1 MWTVF
6 TNIGDAAVTLPV
18 AAVCACWIALFN
30 VKLAFRWIVMLSA
43 GIAIVGASKIFYAGW
58 GISFPASHFRVISG
72 HAMLSTCVWMVALA
86 LQLKWWR
93 LPPSLG
99 IAAGMGIGALTGV
112 SRLMDLSHTL
122 PEVIAGWILGA
133 IVGLMF
139 LRKALSE
146 QSERARPAW
155 LAASLLFVCALA
167 YGHQAPLQRLIETR
181 SPQIHSHAHSIMALA
196 GRVKYR
202 IQTYEGTLA
211 R

>member
-18 AAVCACWIALFN
+18 AVVCAFWIALFN
-30 VKLAFRWIVMLSA
+30 VRLACRWLASLAA
-43 GIAIVGASKIFYAGW
+43 GVAIVGASKIVYAGW

-72 HAMLSTCVWMVALA
+72 HAMLSTSVWMVAIT

-93 LPPSLG
+93 LPPSIG
-99 IAAGMGIGALTGV
+99 IVSGLAIGALTGI
-112 SRLMDLSHTL
+112 SRLMDLSHTV
-122 PEVIAGWILGA
+122 PEVVSGWILGA
-133 IVGLMF
+133 LVALYF
-139 LRKALSE
+139 LRTALSVDL
-146 QSERARPAW
+146 ERVRPTWSA
-155 LAASLLFVCALA
+155 LSLLAVSALA

-181 SPQIHSHAHSIMALA
+181 SPEIHSHAHSIMAFA

-202 IQTYEGTLA
+202 VLSYEVTLA

>member
-18 AAVCACWIALFN
+18 AAVCACWIAFFDIR
-30 VKLAFRWIVMLSA
+30 LACRWMLMLA
-43 GIAIVGASKIFYAGW
+43 TGVAIVGASKVVYAGW

-72 HAMLSTCVWMVALA
+72 HAMLSTSVWMVAIA

-93 LPPSLG
+93 LPPLLG
-99 IAAGMGIGALTGV
+99 IAAGLLIGALTGI
-112 SRLMDLSHTL
+112 SRLMDLSHTV
-122 PEVIAGWILGA
+122 PEVVSGWILGA
-133 IVGLMF
+133 LVGLLF
-139 LRKALSE
+139 LHKALYAE
-146 QSERARPAW
+146 FERARPAW
-155 LAASLLFVCALA
+155 SAASVLCVCVLA

-181 SPQIHSHAHSIMALA
+181 SPQLRSHAHSIMALA

-202 IQTYEGTLA
+202 IQSYEGMLA

>member
-86 LQLKWWR
+86 LQLQWWR
-93 LPPSLG
+93 LPPSPG
-99 IAAGMGIGALTGV
+99 IAA
-112 SRLMDLSHTL
+112 
-122 PEVIAGWILGA
+122 
-133 IVGLMF
+133 
-139 LRKALSE
+139 
-146 QSERARPAW
+146 
-155 LAASLLFVCALA
+155 
-167 YGHQAPLQRLIETR
+167 
-181 SPQIHSHAHSIMALA
+181 
-196 GRVKYR
+196 
-202 IQTYEGTLA
+202 
-211 R
+211 